1 LRDNARTT
9 TCGFSQS
16 GNKRPRIRD
25 FSQEEILVDLLP
37 VILSIAQAED
47 PPSVLG
53 QIIKAIMT
61 NEHVALARIW
71 FLDQDRSCPVCG
83 RAGEEMALHMRASGG
98 RAREAGADW
107 SRIAGSHHRVPLH
120 SERKLSHM
128 ARTGE
133 PVLISDIAGDHDAII
148 DRDWARREQ
157 IEGFIGH
164 PLHFRGGIVGVLA
177 VFLRVHPNQS
187 TLEWLS
193 TFAAHAAVAIG
204 NCRAFQ
210 QIDQLRRQLELERD
224 YLREEV
230 VETGDYRDILGQS
243 PALIRVLQQIDLVAE
258 TDSSVLIQ
266 GESGTGK
273 ELIARAIHQRSRR
286 AGKALIRVNCG
297 SIPKD
302 LFESEFFG
310 HVKGSFTGAIRDRA
324 GRFQL
329 ADGGTL
335 FLDEVGE
342 IPLEL
347 QSKLLRV
354 LQEGEFERVGDEHTR
369 RVNVRVIAASNR
381 DLGEAAEDGR
391 FRLDLFY
398 RLSVFPL
405 ELPPLRSRREDIP
418 QLAAHFVKQAC
429 TRLHVPGA
437 RLSRR
442 EMERLQDYDW
452 PGNVRE
458 LQNVV
463 ERAVIL
469 AQGGPL
475 HFELRSGKKVEAGA
489 TRPDRAA
496 FYTEA
501 EWRDK
506 ERVNL
511 LAALNRAGGKVSG
524 VGGAAELLGVNPNT
538 LASRLRTLGIS
549 RTHSA

>member
-1 LRDNARTT
+1 M
-9 TCGFSQS
+9 
-16 GNKRPRIRD
+16 
-25 FSQEEILVDLLP
+25 DLLP

-71 FLDQDRSCPVCG
+71 FLDQDHSCPVCG
-83 RAGEEMALHMRASGG
+83 RAGEETALHMRASGG
-98 RAREAGADW
+98 RALETSADW
-107 SRIAGSHHRVPLH
+107 SRIDGPHHRVPLE
-120 SERKLSHM
+120 SERKLAHM

-133 PVLISDIAGDHDAII
+133 SVLIPDIAGTHDAVI
-148 DRDWARREQ
+148 DRDWALREQ

-164 PLHFRGGIVGVLA
+164 PLRFRGGIVGVLA

-187 TLEWLS
+187 TLDWLS

-210 QIDQLRRQLELERD
+210 QIDDLRRQLELERD

-230 VETGDYRDILGQS
+230 VETGEFRDILGHS

-258 TDSSVLIQ
+258 TDSNVLIQ

-369 RVNVRVIAASNR
+369 RVNVRVIAATNR
-381 DLGEAAEDGR
+381 DLGTAAAGGH

-405 ELPPLRSRREDIP
+405 ELPPLRDRREDIP
-418 QLAAHFVKQAC
+418 LLATHFAEQAC
-429 TRLHVPGA
+429 TRLHVSEA
-437 RLSRR
+437 KLSRR

-475 HFELRSGKKVEAGA
+475 HFELRSSRKVEPTPAA
-489 TRPDRAA
+489 QDRAE

-506 ERVNL
+506 ERANL
-511 LAALNRAGGKVSG
+511 LNALKHARGKVSG
-524 VGGAAELLGVNPNT
+524 EGGAAEILGVNPNT
-538 LASRLRTLGIS
+538 LASRLRALGVS
-549 RTHSA
+549 RSSSL